1 MSNAQSLFRLNQY
14 NMKRKYW
21 IMLAASVAVLVAVI
35 VWPMKQPDEKKLPQA
50 SEILGVLQA
59 QQQIATTEVT
69 IRKMAV
75 YDSETQIA
83 SLNPSKWKL
92 GKRLAVVPVDVTIRY
107 GIDLNELKE
116 SDITFIG
123 EDSVQIRLPKPKII
137 DKSYNPTTNQDE
149 IVTLSTGLR
158 DKVGETTIQQI
169 KNMAF
174 EDVLNQEKDIQQQLS
189 EELTHN
195 TESVF
200 TSLLESVGLHPVFVK

>member
-1 MSNAQSLFRLNQY
+1 
-14 NMKRKYW
+14 MKRKYW
-21 IMLAASVAVLVAVI
+21 IMLAVSVAVLAAALL
-35 VWPMKQPDEKKLPQA
+35 WPTKKPEGIALPQK

-59 QQQIATTEVT
+59 QSQIATTEVT
-69 IRKMAV
+69 IRKMGV

-83 SLNPSKWKL
+83 SLNPAKWKL
-92 GKRLAVVPVDVTIRY
+92 GKRLAVIPVDVTIRY

-137 DKSYNPTTNQDE
+137 DKSYNPVTNQDE

-169 KNMAF
+169 KTMAF
-174 EDVLNQEKDIQQQLS
+174 EDVINQEKELQQQLAK
-189 EELTHN
+189 ELTHN
-195 TESVF
+195 TEAVF
-200 TSLLESVGLHPVFVK
+200 TSLLTSIGLHPIFIY